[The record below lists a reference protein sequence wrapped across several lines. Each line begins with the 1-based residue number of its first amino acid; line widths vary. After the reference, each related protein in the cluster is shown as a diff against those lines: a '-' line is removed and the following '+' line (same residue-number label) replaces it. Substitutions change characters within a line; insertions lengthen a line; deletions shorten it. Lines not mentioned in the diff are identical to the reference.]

1 MKNSTYRSLRHFTLT
16 GVALVAMSV
25 FGAAEA
31 AERLRISL
39 DTNPSHVRNKGVEV
53 FVAALKERVGDSME
67 IEIFPSAQLYRDRDV
82 GRALRQGSVEMAIP
96 GTWVLD
102 GMVPAMAMTSLPAFY
117 GLTEQA
123 AVELMDGELGNAISA
138 NAEERMRVKVLGP
151 WMNLGFSHFYSTR
164 KPLETHEDLGG
175 LRIRIS
181 GGTANAKRVEGLG
194 GVPNLIAW
202 PDVPLGLSTDVVDAI
217 SSTHESIASAQLW
230 DSGLRYSFEDNQWFG
245 QYVPMVS
252 QVFWNNLSEEHREAM
267 TEAWAETIGQTR
279 EMAAEAQ
286 RKARG
291 TLEENGIKIVSA
303 SQEELARVRE
313 ELMALQGGLVAEMNI
328 EPELVEMAMEEV
340 RARGLAN

>member
-1 MKNSTYRSLRHFTLT
+1 MSHYGYRNLRHIALT
-16 GVALVAMSV
+16 GVTLFAMSV

-39 DTNPSHVRNKGVEV
+39 DTNPSHVRNKGVEL

-67 IEIFPSAQLYRDRDV
+67 IEVFPSAQLYRDRDV

-117 GLTEQA
+117 GLTEEA
-123 AVELMDGELGNAISA
+123 ALELMDGELGQAINE

-151 WMNLGFSHFYSTR
+151 WMNLGFSHFYSTN
-164 KPLETHEDLGG
+164 KPLNSHEDLEG

-202 PDVPLGLSTDVVDAI
+202 PDVPLALSTDVVDAI

-230 DSGLRYSFEDNQWFG
+230 DSGLQYSFEDNQWFG

-252 QVFWNNLSEEHREAM
+252 MSFWDKLSEEHRTAM
-267 TEAWAETIGQTR
+267 TEAWAETIGEAR
-279 EMAAEAQ
+279 KMAAEAQ
-286 RKARG
+286 LKARD
-291 TLEENGIKIVSA
+291 TLQQNGVTIVSA
-303 SQEELARVRE
+303 SQEDLARVRE
-313 ELMALQGGLVAEMNI
+313 ELMALQDGLVAEMNI

-340 RARGLAN
+340 KARGLAD